1 MLADCGIKVQ
11 CHLAAQTVEEDHF
24 LQTFFSSGWQ
34 VEDKWKV
41 KMARGGMLV
50 SRNGYRGTLPCRALW
65 DMSSTEVAAQMTYY
79 SSAGNAWAY
88 RRRRFS
94 CVLQTFHFGCL
105 PAAFTQVQREPHEGP
120 RRVCVGPFREGCEP
134 GGLFN
139 APTFNF
145 EVFFDWA
152 VKILANTAEALFIS
166 VNQLEPSRDQMAAL

>member
-1 MLADCGIKVQ
+1 MTGIKIIELDFLCSSKMLADCWIKVQ

-105 PAAFTQVQREPHEGP
+105 PCCFYPGSARAP
-120 RRVCVGPFREGCEP
+120 RR
-134 GGLFN
+134 
-139 APTFNF
+139 
-145 EVFFDWA
+145 
-152 VKILANTAEALFIS
+152 AEACLRWPLQRRMRARRT
-166 VNQLEPSRDQMAAL
+166 V